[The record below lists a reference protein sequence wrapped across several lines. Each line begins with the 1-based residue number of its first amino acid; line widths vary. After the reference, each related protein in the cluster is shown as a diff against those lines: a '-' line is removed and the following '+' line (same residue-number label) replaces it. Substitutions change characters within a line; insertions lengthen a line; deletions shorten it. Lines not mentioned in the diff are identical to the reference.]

1 MKDIEI
7 KTVYVPVKIED
18 EFPNGECVMISKTQD
33 MLVGYPAD
41 VNGEIQADDEHQ
53 ILRYITHWLKE
64 QQLITFTPEE
74 YNKHI
79 QDVIDDT
86 LETAAEKAEVD
97 IEEVMGQKTG
107 YVEVDKQSITN
118 TFEKTF
124 KKFVVIWC
132 LITLIVYLFI
142 NFNKL

>member
-1 MKDIEI
+1 MNQPEI
-7 KTVYVPVKIED
+7 KTVYVPVKVED

-33 MLVGYPAD
+33 MLVGYPAV
-41 VNGEIQADDEHQ
+41 VNVEIQADDEHQ

-79 QDVIDDT
+79 QDVIDDS
-86 LETAAEKAEVD
+86 LNTATEKAEVD

-107 YVEVDKQSITN
+107 YVEVDKESIIN
-118 TFEKTF
+118 TSQQTF
-124 KKFVVIWC
+124 KKFEV
-132 LITLIVYLFI
+132 
-142 NFNKL
+142 